1 MILPKW
7 LKREKVPLGKS
18 ILINKI
24 INRYHLNTVCQSARC
39 PNIFECFA
47 KGTATFLI
55 LGDTCTRYCRF
66 CSVKKLKSTPY
77 GARPTAGVPLGMGA
91 TARPVGALC
100 ENPGGVNQ
108 PSEEPQKVARACHEM
123 KLKHIVITSVTRD
136 DLTDGGASV
145 FYETILEVKKI
156 CPDIII
162 EVLTPDF
169 QGNNESINKVVSA
182 NPDIFNHNIETV
194 PRLYNEIRPLAD
206 YQRSLELLSCVKHLN
221 QNVTTKS
228 GLMVGLGEEKDEV
241 INVMIDLRKIN
252 CDVITIGQYLRPS
265 LNSET
270 LEVKRFIP
278 PEEFSFYRQKAY
290 ELGFKA
296 VASGPFVRSSYNAG
310 ELWLKQQDLSI

>member
-1 MILPKW
+1 MLLPKW

-18 ILINKI
+18 IITNKI

-66 CSVKKLKSTPY
+66 CSVKKLKS
-77 GARPTAGVPLGMGA
+77 MGA
-91 TARPVGALC
+91 I
-100 ENPGGVNQ
+100 NQ
-108 PSEEPQKVARACHEM
+108 PSDEPQKVARACHEM

-136 DLTDGGASV
+136 DMPDGGASI

-156 CPDIII
+156 CPHIII

-169 QGNNESINKVVSA
+169 QGNHKSIKKIISA
-182 NPDIFNHNIETV
+182 KPNIFNHNIETI

-206 YQRSLELLSCVKHLN
+206 YQRSLKLLSYVKHLN

-241 INVMIDLRKIN
+241 INVMIDLRKVN